1 LEKEG
6 REEARRFAAFREQV
20 QGDIRRGLGGLQE
33 EIERIGQAHRG
44 GLTPEQSGR
53 LIADRQIRELEERTA
68 ERERER
74 EERTAAQL
82 EQLQRDSEERVQRAR
97 DEEGLR
103 AAEAQREL
111 LQQTQQRQQELE
123 AASEERVQRARDE
136 EREAGQAAQQEITQQ
151 LSRTMT
157 ARNQERDR
165 ARQGGS

>member
-1 LEKEG
+1 
-6 REEARRFAAFREQV
+6 
-20 QGDIRRGLGGLQE
+20 
-33 EIERIGQAHRG
+33 
-44 GLTPEQSGR
+44 
-53 LIADRQIRELEERTA
+53 
-68 ERERER
+68 
-74 EERTAAQL
+74 L

-165 ARQGGS
+165 ASKTGEGKQKIEQGHKPREQKS